1 MGALSAAGLVFE
13 FDCFNRGKEKLGM
26 FGRIREVVFGVVLCA
41 VCLPAAQGGI
51 VINGGP
57 AFPPPGG
64 VAFEGSGNLGGLGVI
79 FSFSGIDL
87 TQTANLYWGISNT
100 GVTGLSMDR
109 GSIKGTAISG
119 FEGGYVNGVS
129 LVLLGSTTVQH
140 FDDGVVVTTPV
151 DTRLTI
157 TLLGGVPKG
166 GGWIVDETT
175 SGLTVPGQAYPTA
188 LVRVNDFGDSFSVQ
202 LRMEAR
208 LHDGEMKDVYR
219 PYLDVFNELN
229 TVEGAGAVAEFA
241 GGFYWEELSTSA
253 VPEPT
258 SLAILGLAG
267 CLMGAGVGRKRWG
280 LSPARQ

>member
-1 MGALSAAGLVFE
+1 
-13 FDCFNRGKEKLGM
+13 M

-64 VAFEGSGNLGGLGVI
+64 VVFSSRGDMGGNEGRD
-79 FSFSGIDL
+79 FAFSGFDL
-87 TQTANLYWGISNT
+87 TQTTNLYWGISNT
-100 GVTGLSMDR
+100 GVTGLSMDG
-109 GSIKGTAISG
+109 GSIQGTAISG
-119 FEGGYVNGVS
+119 FEGGYVEGVK
-129 LVLLGSTTVQH
+129 LVLFGSTTVQH
-140 FDDGVVVTTPV
+140 HVDGVVVTTPV

-157 TLLGGVPKG
+157 TLSGAIPKG

-208 LHDGEMKDVYR
+208 LHDGIVKHDYR
-219 PYLDVFNELN
+219 PYLELFNDLN
-229 TVEGAGAVAEFA
+229 TVAGAVAVAEFA

-280 LSPARQ
+280 LSPASQ